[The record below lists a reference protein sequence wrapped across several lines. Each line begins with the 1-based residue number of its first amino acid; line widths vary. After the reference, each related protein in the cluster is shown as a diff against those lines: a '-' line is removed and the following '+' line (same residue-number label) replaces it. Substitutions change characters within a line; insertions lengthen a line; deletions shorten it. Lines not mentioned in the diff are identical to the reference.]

1 MKGDTMRVFDL
12 ILFHIN
18 RARAIAYNHFHKQ
31 AEEAM
36 PEAVEG
42 TAEDVEEF
50 YRSYRRHPLG

>member
-1 MKGDTMRVFDL
+1 MKVFDL

-31 AEEAM
+31 EVETV

-42 TAEDVEEF
+42 TAEEAEEF
-50 YRSYRRHPLG
+50 FRSYRRNPLA

>member
-1 MKGDTMRVFDL
+1 MKLFD
-12 ILFHIN
+12 IIMFHIN

-31 AEEAM
+31 EVETL

-42 TAEDVEEF
+42 TADDVEEF

>member
-1 MKGDTMRVFDL
+1 MRVFDL

-31 AEEAM
+31 ATEAM